1 MSIQED
7 AIRAIEAQQKEV
19 KPRSPQWMVGEQLKD
34 ICRREPRSA
43 ELIVQDM
50 KAADMSITA
59 AEKKIKAFADKHK
72 TGNFSCV
79 TPADADRIL
88 REFYGI
94 PKPEDMPSDPVPAT
108 LPLSPASGWKMIDP
122 LDFL

>member
-7 AIRAIEAQQKEV
+7 AIRAIEAKQAEV

-43 ELIVQDM
+43 ELIVQDL
-50 KAADMSITA
+50 KAEDMSITA

-79 TPADADRIL
+79 TPEESDRIL
-88 REFYGI
+88 REFYGL
-94 PKPEDMPSDPVPAT
+94 PEQEDMPSDPAPVQTPST
-108 LPLSPASGWKMIDP
+108 PASGWKLIDP